1 MRTPAGRDCPHY
13 YANFN
18 RHTRDVEECRLA
30 KVNPASLDWHPKDC
44 ANCPVPDIALA
55 NASRDTELILTI
67 KASFFGLMRRVEV
80 EAICLKNGEKVDPY
94 VGCPD
99 DHPGLEIFR
108 QALESDDD

>member
-1 MRTPAGRDCPHY
+1 MRTPAGRECLHY
-13 YANFN
+13 YADFN

-30 KVNPASLDWHPKDC
+30 KRNPESEAWHPKDC
-44 ANCPVPDIALA
+44 VKCPVPDILLA
-55 NASRDTELILTI
+55 NASRDMELILTI
-67 KASFFGLMRRVEV
+67 KASFLGLIRNVNI

-108 QALESDDD
+108 QALEDGDD